1 MKFITFA
8 IGIYYSH
15 FDLHIAIALVA
26 AQGLDPTIPITE
38 HIVTPQPWEYMA
50 NEELPKEY
58 DPYLSRLT
66 SHF

>member
-26 AQGLDPTIPITE
+26 AQGLNPKIPKTE
-38 HIVTPQPWEYMA
+38 HIITPQPWEYMT